1 MGKST
6 INGHFQ
12 WLYMVL
18 MSLHFIDSGYP
29 LVKEHSYW
37 KSPFVMGKLTISM
50 AIFHSY
56 FDITRSGIPYFDR
69 LGRKWPAWRPR
80 LRGLPTS
87 ERRRMG
93 REVSVS
99 PSGALELQQLG
110 CMGNMYIYIYWLVVW
125 NIFLFFHILGIIIP
139 TDFHIFQ
146 RGSYTTNQYIYIYM
160 QSTVRQQHV

>member
-87 ERRRMG
+87 ERRRG

-110 CMGNMYIYIYWLVVW
+110 CKGNIYICSQRCVSNMFKKKNVWLHGHHLV
-125 NIFLFFHILGIIIP
+125 IAMGIY
-139 TDFHIFQ
+139 
-146 RGSYTTNQYIYIYM
+146 SCLK
-160 QSTVRQQHV
+160 

>member
-37 KSPFVMGKLTISM
+37 KSPFLMGKLTISM

-87 ERRRMG
+87 ERRRG

-110 CMGNMYIYIYWLVVW
+110 CKGNMYIYILVGGLEHFFIFPYIGNNNPNWL
-125 NIFLFFHILGIIIP
+125 
-139 TDFHIFQ
+139 
-146 RGSYTTNQYIYIYM
+146 SYF
-160 QSTVRQQHV
+160 SEG